1 MHDDYVAS
9 PADWIAMLSISTRL
23 LFKKVRERAIKEI
36 TRRTGQVEPF
46 EMIELAVKYDVKIWL
61 KPAYHRIVTRNDL
74 ITHQEALKIP
84 FPMIAML
91 MRSREQYWKNPGS
104 PDHII
109 DSEIRVMQK
118 ASVGTM
124 MSVPDSEIVSETASV
139 NTMSEPNTALN
150 TKSQKEREEE
160 RKKERKR
167 ERKRERVRE
176 RRREKKREREKEKG
190 ENAEA
195 VREE

>member
-91 MRSREQYWKNPGS
+91 MRSREQYWKNPVS

-124 MSVPDSEIVSETASV
+124 SGPDSEIVSETASV
-139 NTMSEPNTALN
+139 ETKSEPKTAL
-150 TKSQKEREEE
+150 KSKG
-160 RKKERKR
+160 KKE
-167 ERKRERVRE
+167 
-176 RRREKKREREKEKG
+176 KKKG
-190 ENAEA
+190 KKKKGKNAAA
-195 VREE
+195 V